1 MSREPADPA
10 ETVVPVESISAPEA
24 PAASA
29 APRPATPGNK
39 ISTKSAGLVSLAVM
53 CSRVLGL
60 VREQVFAALFG
71 ASAQMDAF
79 IAAFRAPN
87 LLRDLFAEG
96 ALSTAF
102 ITTFSEKITKEDDAA
117 AWRLAN
123 KVATLALVFMSG
135 VTLLGIW
142 GAPVITHLLA
152 GGFASV
158 PGKMELTVRLTRVM
172 FPFIALVSLS
182 ALVMGML
189 NSKKVYGISA
199 ISSTFFNLGSIVG
212 GVLIGWKLDPHFGTK
227 QYGQGSLIGM
237 AIGVLIGGLL
247 QLVVQ
252 FPALRRVGF
261 RFRLDFAWRDP
272 GVRQILLLMGP
283 AVIAASAVQVNVM
296 VNGNFASQL
305 GNGPVSWLGYAFR
318 LMQLPIGIF
327 GVAIGT
333 VTLPVVSRSAAA
345 GNRVEFRSILAKGM
359 RLAFL
364 LTVPSTIGL
373 VMLADPIIGLIYER
387 RKFTP
392 LDTQHTAEALQ
403 LYAIGLCAYA
413 GIKVLAPAFYAIG
426 KRYTP
431 MMVSFLSIAVNYG
444 LNELFTFHLHWE
456 HRGLAFS
463 TGLVALTNFALLYLL
478 MWKEVR
484 RLESA
489 QMLATL
495 AKLAVAGG
503 VLALVCWGGLHWLLG
518 DWRHVNLLMRI
529 VLLFVTI
536 GVAAGAFF
544 GVALLLRIEE
554 LDDVAAMVKRKL
566 GRYARRTA

>member
-1 MSREPADPA
+1 MSKEPAAPGEPIA
-10 ETVVPVESISAPEA
+10 EPTA
-24 PAASA
+24 PAAPV
-29 APRPATPGNK
+29 APARPANK

-53 CSRVLGL
+53 SSRVLGL

-102 ITTFSEKITKEDDAA
+102 ITTFSEKITKADDQA

-123 KVATLALVFMSG
+123 KVATLAVVFMSL

-152 GGFASV
+152 GGFAAM
-158 PGKMELTVRLTRVM
+158 PGKMELTVLLTRIM
-172 FPFIALVSLS
+172 FPFIALVSLA

-189 NSKKVYGISA
+189 NAKNVFGMPA
-199 ISSTFFNLGSIVG
+199 MASTFFNIGSIVG
-212 GVLIGWKLDPHFGTK
+212 GVLLGRWLDPHFGTK
-227 QYGQGSLIGM
+227 DYGVGSLVGM

-252 FPALRRVGF
+252 FPALRRVGYHF
-261 RFRLDFAWRDP
+261 RPDFAWRDP

-364 LTVPSTIGL
+364 LTIPSTIGL
-373 VMLADPIIGLIYER
+373 VMLARPIIGLIYER
-387 RKFTP
+387 RKFTA
-392 LDTQHTAEALQ
+392 LDTEHTAEALQ

-426 KRYTP
+426 KRHTP

-444 LNELFTFHLHWE
+444 LNQVFTFYLGWG

-478 MWKEVR
+478 MWREVR
-484 RLESA
+484 RLETA
-489 QMLATL
+489 QMAATL

-503 VLALVCWGGLHWLLG
+503 VLALICWAGQHWLLAG
-518 DWRHVNLLMRI
+518 WRQEGFLLR
-529 VLLFVTI
+529 VLLLFVTI
-536 GVAAGAFF
+536 AVAAGAFF

-554 LDDVAAMVKRKL
+554 LDDVAAIARRKL
-566 GRYARRTA
+566 GRLARR